1 MEVFV
6 TVGRSTT
13 RTVVISA
20 QKLRMMMAR
29 TRDHPR
35 LAKPK
40 RDRRKARDDYGYRRF
55 GALAGALNDAPA
67 TGYRVEFKRLG
78 QWRPLR
84 TGALVL
90 LALAFVS
97 GFLVWLMLPSHWPH
111 DSHAGVLELVSIAM
125 AASTGVIGLLALI
138 NVATLCRASLAARDP
153 VPVRAEQGTRVAFVT
168 TIVPDREPLT
178 MVRRT
183 LEAARLIRHT
193 GELDVWLLDE
203 GDDPRVAEMCSQ
215 LGVAHFSRRGV
226 ARWNRPSGPYKAKS
240 KHGNYNAWLDAH
252 GNDYEF
258 LISVDPDHVPFPSFC
273 ERFLG
278 YFRDPDVS
286 FVVGPQVYGNYSGF
300 VTRAAES
307 QQFLFHSLLQRAG
320 NRSATPML
328 VGTNNAIRI
337 DALKAIGGL
346 HDSITEDMA
355 TSLAFHTSRNAQ
367 TGNRW
372 SSVYTPDLV
381 AVGEGPTSFTDYFT
395 QQWRWARG
403 TDDTLI
409 STFWRR
415 AHRLSPRQVVHYAL
429 LMSYYPTAAIAWVLG
444 VLNGVLYM
452 TLHTGGVVV
461 PMHLWLMLYLDAAA
475 LQVGLYFWNR
485 RHNVSPH
492 ERQGSSG
499 MTGMFISMLST
510 PVYVSS
516 LIAALRKRGGGFIV
530 TSKGDS
536 TRRDSLAT
544 FAGHIRWG
552 LVIALPMLASVA
564 LGGGSPWMYL
574 WSSLGLSVCILPIAI
589 WRFEAHRRD
598 ELRRESRTR
607 RVTPERARAIPE
619 GIEPA

>member
-1 MEVFV
+1 M
-6 TVGRSTT
+6 TMT
-13 RTVVISA
+13 RTKDDL
-20 QKLRMMMAR
+20 QPAR
-29 TRDHPR
+29 PAD
-35 LAKPK
+35 
-40 RDRRKARDDYGYRRF
+40 DRRKAQDDYGYRRF
-55 GALAGALNDAPA
+55 GALAGALREPA
-67 TGYRVEFKRLG
+67 AGGYSVEFRRLG
-78 QWRPLR
+78 EWRPLR
-84 TGALVL
+84 TGVLVL

-111 DSHAGVLELVSIAM
+111 DGRAGALQIVSIVM
-125 AASTGVIGLLALI
+125 AANTGVIGLLALV

-153 VPVRAEQGTRVAFVT
+153 VPVHAEQGTRVAFVT
-168 TIVPDREPLT
+168 TIVPDREPLA

-183 LEAARLIRHT
+183 LEAARLIRHA
-193 GELDVWLLDE
+193 GEIDVWLLDE
-203 GDDPRVAEMCSQ
+203 GDDPHVAEMCAQ
-215 LGVAHFSRRGV
+215 LGVAHFTRRGV
-226 ARWNRPSGPYKAKS
+226 ERWNCPAGAFKAKS

-252 GNDYEF
+252 GDDYEF
-258 LISVDPDHVPFPSFC
+258 LVSVDPDHVPFASFC

-278 YFRDPDVS
+278 YFRDPDVA

-337 DALKAIGGL
+337 AALKAIGGL
-346 HDSITEDMA
+346 RDSITEDMA
-355 TSLAFHTSRNAQ
+355 TSLALHTSHNAQ

-372 SSVYTPDLV
+372 SSVYTPDLI

-415 AHRLSPRQVVHYAL
+415 AHRLAPRQIIHYAL
-429 LMSYYPTAAIAWVLG
+429 LMSYYPTTAVAWILG
-444 VLNGVLYM
+444 VLNGALYM

-499 MTGMFISMLST
+499 VTGMFISMLST

-516 LIAALRKRGGGFIV
+516 LIAALRKRSGGFVV

-536 TRRDSLAT
+536 MQRDSLAT
-544 FAGHIRWG
+544 FTGHIRWG
-552 LVIALPMLASVA
+552 LVIAVPMLVSIA
-564 LGGGSPWMYL
+564 LGGGDAWMYV

-589 WRFEAHRRD
+589 WRFEARRRD
-598 ELRRESRTR
+598 KLRRTARKLRAGHEHLLAHEHA
-607 RVTPERARAIPE
+607 RVIPDGVE
-619 GIEPA
+619 AA

>member
-1 MEVFV
+1 
-6 TVGRSTT
+6 
-13 RTVVISA
+13 
-20 QKLRMMMAR
+20 MAR
-29 TRDHPR
+29 TRDDPR
-35 LAKPK
+35 PTGPTK
-40 RDRRKARDDYGYRRF
+40 DRRKARDDYGYRRF
-55 GALAGALNDAPA
+55 GTLAGPLSEPEAGD
-67 TGYRVEFKRLG
+67 YRVEFRRLG
-78 QWRPLR
+78 EWRPLR

-111 DSHAGVLELVSIAM
+111 DGRAGALQVVSIVM
-125 AASTGVIGLLALI
+125 AANTGVIGLLALI

-153 VPVRAEQGTRVAFVT
+153 VPVHAKLGTRVAFVT
-168 TIVPDREPLT
+168 TIVPDREPLA

-183 LEAARLIRHT
+183 LEAALLIRHA
-193 GELDVWLLDE
+193 GEIDVWLLDE
-203 GDDPRVAEMCSQ
+203 GNDPHVAEMCAQ
-215 LGVAHFSRRGV
+215 LGVAHFTRRGV
-226 ARWNRPSGPYKAKS
+226 ERWNRPTGPHKAKS

-252 GNDYEF
+252 GDDYDF
-258 LISVDPDHVPFPSFC
+258 LVSVDPDHVPFPSFC

-278 YFRDPDVS
+278 YFRDPDVA
-286 FVVGPQVYGNYSGF
+286 FVIGPQVYGNYSGF

-337 DALKAIGGL
+337 AALKAIGGL
-346 HDSITEDMA
+346 RDSITEDMA
-355 TSLAFHTSRNAQ
+355 TSLAFHTSRNAA
-367 TGNRW
+367 TGKRW

-403 TDDTLI
+403 TDDTI
-409 STFWRR
+409 ATFWRR
-415 AHRLSPRQVVHYAL
+415 AHRLAPRQIVHYAL
-429 LMSYYPTAAIAWVLG
+429 LMSYYPTTAIAWILG
-444 VLNGVLYM
+444 VLNGALYM

-499 MTGMFISMLST
+499 ITGMFISMLST
-510 PVYVSS
+510 PIYVSS
-516 LIAALRKRGGGFIV
+516 LVAALQKRSGGFVV

-536 TRRDSLAT
+536 TQRDSLAT
-544 FAGHIRWG
+544 FKGHIRWG
-552 LVIALPMLASVA
+552 VVIAAPMVASIA
-564 LGGGSPWMYL
+564 LGGGDPWMYL
-574 WSSLGLSVCILPIAI
+574 WSSLGLSVCIVPIAI
-589 WRFEAHRRD
+589 WRLEARRRD
-598 ELRRESRTR
+598 ELRRVTR
-607 RVTPERARAIPE
+607 KHRSAHEHAAAIPE
-619 GIEPA
+619 GVEPA